1 VRYLEFDDTTDKAL
15 GLYRR
20 GYRKEANAI
29 LNRRRRI
36 RKVIRPVLNM
46 VNGVL
51 RFIYKIKDK

>member
-1 VRYLEFDDTTDKAL
+1 MRYLEFDDTTDKAL
-15 GLYRR
+15 DLYRG
-20 GYRKEANAI
+20 GYRNEANAI

-36 RKVIRPVLNM
+36 RKIIRPILNM